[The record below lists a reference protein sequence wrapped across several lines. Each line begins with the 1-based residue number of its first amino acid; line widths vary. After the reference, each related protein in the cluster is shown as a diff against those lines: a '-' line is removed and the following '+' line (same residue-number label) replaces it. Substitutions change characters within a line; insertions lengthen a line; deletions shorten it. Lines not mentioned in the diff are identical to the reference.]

1 MYLRKSLIVRFVH
14 IAIFNM
20 LLWLLLACNAKV
32 KKPTAPFKA
41 KKPQIETTKTC
52 FTGLDTTKKS
62 KTLGCA
68 GWTYKL
74 LNSQYLIRINPNL
87 QVQFDSCIHVAV
99 DSVNADHM
107 TELLVFANNKANLTS
122 VCKDVIIINNPEP
135 TRKLIANSGKL
146 IIGYYPAPK
155 GSGARHLTTVYIEY
169 LVFVDSKTGK
179 LIEIKDELLWKVPD
193 MGFPG

>member
-1 MYLRKSLIVRFVH
+1 
-14 IAIFNM
+14 M
-20 LLWLLLACNAKV
+20 LLWLLFACNAKV
-32 KKPTAPFKA
+32 KKQTVPVQA
-41 KKPQIETTKTC
+41 KKPKIETTKAC
-52 FTGLDTTKKS
+52 FMGLDTTKKS

-87 QVQFDSCIHVAV
+87 PVQFDSCIHVTI
-99 DSVNADHM
+99 DSVNANHM

-135 TRKLIANSGKL
+135 TRKLIANRGRL

-155 GSGARHLTTVYIEY
+155 GSAARHLTTVYIVY
-169 LVFVDSKTGK
+169 LVFMDSKTGK